1 MMTKEDKYMNSRY
14 AGLALI
20 VASLVA
26 GCSTRPQQLLP
37 GAELVQVGKG
47 DVANYQYLGEVS
59 GVHGAG
65 CGVFGYRGSYAG
77 AVADLRN
84 KAKAMG
90 ANYVQ
95 IMSQT
100 QPFPAHNCFVNEY
113 IIDATAYRNPA
124 APVPIAH
131 AQSVP
136 VAPITHTSPISL
148 PYAPS
153 IANPVS
159 VDTKEQQVNELMQ
172 QKDLSYEE
180 YQRRYRAITGE

>member
-1 MMTKEDKYMNSRY
+1 MTEGDTYMNPRY
-14 AGLALI
+14 AGLALL
-20 VASLVA
+20 VATLVA
-26 GCSTRPQQLLP
+26 GCSTRPQQLVP

-47 DVANYQYLGEVS
+47 DVANYQYIGEVS

-124 APVPIAH
+124 AP
-131 AQSVP
+131 
-136 VAPITHTSPISL
+136 APITTAQSISAAPITQTSQISL
-148 PYAPS
+148 PSTPLPVK
-153 IANPVS
+153 PVS
-159 VDTKEQQVNELMQ
+159 VNTKEQQVNELMQ
-172 QKDLSYEE
+172 QTGLSYEE